1 MLTKIETKKG
11 KKTFIKEKL
20 EEKKSSKIS
29 RLELG
34 FLALTL
40 NRTLTHM
47 TSETQLPVTATF

>member
-1 MLTKIETKKG
+1 MKTKKE

-20 EEKKSSKIS
+20 EEKKSLKIS

-40 NRTLTHM
+40 NRTLTQTLTHI